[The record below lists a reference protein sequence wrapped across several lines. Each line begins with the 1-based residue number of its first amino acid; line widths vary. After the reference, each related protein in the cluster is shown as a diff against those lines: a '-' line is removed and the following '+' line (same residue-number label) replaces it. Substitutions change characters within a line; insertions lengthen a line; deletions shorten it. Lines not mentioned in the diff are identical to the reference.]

1 MRPIADIRLPDDTDA
16 MSNMVVVDCSRI
28 SDWESL
34 HDVFAD
40 ALGFPEYYG
49 RNSSA
54 WIDCMTWPNEE
65 CSRVEL
71 ADGETL
77 TVHLKAAQTL
87 KKRAP
92 QLLTDILE
100 MSAFVNYRRIEV
112 GEPPLLM
119 ISGDITA

>member
-1 MRPIADIRLPDDTDA
+1 MPQ
-16 MSNMVVVDCSRI
+16 MVVVDCSLI
-28 SDWESL
+28 YDWESL

-54 WIDCMTWPNEE
+54 WIDCMTYPNEE
-65 CSRVEL
+65 CSRVSLTE
-71 ADGETL
+71 GETL
-77 TVHLKAAQTL
+77 TVHLKAAQAL

-100 MSAFVNYRRIEV
+100 MSAFVNFRRIEI
-112 GEPPLLM
+112 GEPAIVML
-119 ISGDITA
+119 SGDISA

>member
-1 MRPIADIRLPDDTDA
+1 
-16 MSNMVVVDCSRI
+16 MVVVDCTLI
-28 SDWESL
+28 ADWESL

-65 CSRVEL
+65 CSSVSL
-71 ADGETL
+71 DGDETF
-77 TVHLKAAQTL
+77 TVHLKSAQTL
-87 KKRAP
+87 KERAP

-100 MSAFVNYRRIEV
+100 MSAFVNFRRIEI
-112 GEPPLLM
+112 GEPPIM
-119 ISGDITA
+119 IISGDISA

>member
-1 MRPIADIRLPDDTDA
+1 M
-16 MSNMVVVDCSRI
+16 MVVVDCSLI

-65 CSRVEL
+65 CSRVTLTE
-71 ADGETL
+71 GETL
-77 TVHLKAAQTL
+77 TVHLNSAQTL
-87 KKRAP
+87 KERVP

-100 MSAFVNYRRIEV
+100 MSAFVNFRRIETR
-112 GEPPLLM
+112 EPPILI
-119 ISGDITA
+119 ISGHISA

>member
-1 MRPIADIRLPDDTDA
+1 
-16 MSNMVVVDCSRI
+16 MSKVVVVDCSLI
-28 SDWESL
+28 SDRDTL

-65 CSRVEL
+65 CSSVSL
-71 ADGETL
+71 AGDETF
-77 TVHLKAAQTL
+77 TVHLKDAQAL
-87 KKRAP
+87 KERAP

-100 MSAFVNYRRIEV
+100 MSAFVNFRRIEV
-112 GEPPLLM
+112 GEPPILIVCGH
-119 ISGDITA
+119 ISA